1 MTDTTLETDPVF
13 DPIIPVF
20 RQWAM
25 LKAQS
30 DAMIREQNK
39 LRDQVINAVEARGYR
54 DHKGSQYI
62 DLPFPL
68 PVGEL
73 EYTRI
78 KRECRTS
85 ISADPD
91 IAAEVT
97 RERGCYDRAFPPVPT
112 LQPDE
117 LYVLLQEGVLT
128 EDDLDRIFVKRVTF
142 AFRGLTT

>member
-1 MTDTTLETDPVF
+1 MTDTTESVPTF

-39 LRDQVINAVEARGYR
+39 LRDQVVNAVEERGYR
-54 DHKGSQYI
+54 DHKGSQFI

-68 PVGEL
+68 PIGDV

-85 ISADPD
+85 ITADPD
-91 IAAEVT
+91 IAERIT
-97 RERGCYDRAFPPVPT
+97 LQRGCYDQAFTLVPT
-112 LQPDE
+112 LQPDN
-117 LYVLLQEGVLT
+117 LYVLLQEGRLT
-128 EDDLDRIFVKRVTF
+128 ESDMDEIFVKRITF
-142 AFRGLTT
+142 AFRGLTS